1 MNFQFAALAL
11 NFMFDIFLYAVTL
24 CVFTAL
30 LNRIFG
36 KPGPYLK
43 WIQGGLFL
51 AGIFLLILFDL
62 ISIQGSRFYELSMA
76 EVPLCL
82 FLLLSYSGSRQKK
95 LFFAFSLFTL
105 TVFYLFCLNDLTNL
119 LHHGLNRYLPFYQ
132 IQLFYHI
139 FLWLILFLC
148 QKLSGSFE
156 ENIFLPPSL
165 WGFLFGIS
173 GALLLI
179 ALGFLPLVVSSSIG
193 YNRKMF
199 LHLGLMLLLLGLNYC
214 LFALY
219 KRFYLY
225 GAKAREAA
233 LTRQQLEYQEKY
245 YREYLHT
252 TGEIRRLR
260 HDMRNHLRTA
270 AALYAQGKGQ
280 ELENYLETSQKEL
293 KDYENFV
300 MTGNPC
306 LDAVLNLKLQEARQK
321 NICCLTQL
329 TVPEN
334 SVFLDF
340 SDTVTILGNL
350 LDNGITSA
358 LDFLAPGA
366 PVPEIRLSLIYQEG
380 NLLLHMDN
388 PCKVKQKPPYG
399 IGMKNVESRVEK
411 YQGTLVTEVRE
422 GRYYTDIL
430 LYGA

>member
-1 MNFQFAALAL
+1 MNLTSAALAL
-11 NFMFDIFLYAVTL
+11 NFIFDIFLYGVTL

-36 KPGPYLK
+36 KPGSCLK

-51 AGIFLLILFDL
+51 AGVLLLVLFDL
-62 ISIQGSRFYELSMA
+62 ISIRGSRFYELSMA

-105 TVFYLFCLNDLTNL
+105 TVFYLFCLNGLTNL
-119 LHHGLNRYLPFYQ
+119 LHHGLNCYLPFYQ
-132 IQLFYHI
+132 IQLFYHL

-148 QKLSGSFE
+148 RKLCGSFE

-179 ALGFLPLVVSSSIG
+179 ALCSLPLVASSSME
-193 YNRKMF
+193 YNRKML

-225 GAKAREAA
+225 GAKVREAA
-233 LTRQQLEYQEKY
+233 LTRQQFEYQEKY

-252 TGEIRRLR
+252 AGEIRRLR

-270 AALYAQGKGQ
+270 ASLYARGKGQ
-280 ELENYLETSQKEL
+280 ELENYLEASQKEL

-306 LDAVLNLKLQEARQK
+306 LDTVLNLKLQEARQK
-321 NICCLTQL
+321 NISCLPQL

-340 SDTVTILGNL
+340 SDTVTIFGNL
-350 LDNGITSA
+350 LDNAIASS
-358 LDFLAPGA
+358 LEFLAPGA
-366 PVPEIRLSLIYQEG
+366 PVPEIRLSLIFQEG

-388 PCKVKQKPPYG
+388 PCKNRQRPPYG

-411 YQGTLVTEVRE
+411 YQGTLVTEVKER
-422 GRYYTDIL
+422 RYYTDIL
-430 LYGA
+430 LYGP

>member
-1 MNFQFAALAL
+1 MNFPFAALAL
-11 NFMFDIFLYAVTL
+11 NFIFDIFLYAVTL
-24 CVFTAL
+24 CVFTSL

-43 WIQGGLFL
+43 WVQGALLL
-51 AGIFLLILFDL
+51 AGILLLILFDL
-62 ISIQGSRFYELSMA
+62 ISIQGSRFYELTMT

-82 FLLLSYSGSRQKK
+82 FLLFSYSGSRQKK

-119 LHHGLNRYLPFYQ
+119 LHHGLKYYLPFYQ
-132 IQLFYHI
+132 LQLFYHI

-148 QKLSGSFE
+148 QKLCGSFE
-156 ENIFLPPSL
+156 ENIFLPPTL

-179 ALGFLPLVVSSSIG
+179 ALGSLPLVISSSIE

-260 HDMRNHLRTA
+260 HDMKNHLRTA
-270 AALYAQGKGQ
+270 ASLYAQGKGQ

-300 MTGNPC
+300 MTVNPC

-321 NICCLTQL
+321 NICCLPQL

>member
-1 MNFQFAALAL
+1 
-11 NFMFDIFLYAVTL
+11 
-24 CVFTAL
+24 
-30 LNRIFG
+30 
-36 KPGPYLK
+36 
-43 WIQGGLFL
+43 
-51 AGIFLLILFDL
+51 
-62 ISIQGSRFYELSMA
+62 MA
-76 EVPLCL
+76 EVPPLSFSPALLFRQPAEKAFLCL
-82 FLLLSYSGSRQKK
+82 F
-95 LFFAFSLFTL
+95 LFTL

-260 HDMRNHLRTA
+260 HDMRNH
-270 AALYAQGKGQ
+270 
-280 ELENYLETSQKEL
+280 
-293 KDYENFV
+293 
-300 MTGNPC
+300 
-306 LDAVLNLKLQEARQK
+306 
-321 NICCLTQL
+321 
-329 TVPEN
+329 
-334 SVFLDF
+334 
-340 SDTVTILGNL
+340 
-350 LDNGITSA
+350 
-358 LDFLAPGA
+358 
-366 PVPEIRLSLIYQEG
+366 
-380 NLLLHMDN
+380 
-388 PCKVKQKPPYG
+388 
-399 IGMKNVESRVEK
+399 
-411 YQGTLVTEVRE
+411 
-422 GRYYTDIL
+422 
-430 LYGA
+430 